1 VTEITP
7 EIEQTAGKG
16 GKAGSGG
23 MTTKLQAAKVVMQA
37 GIPLVIAS
45 SREERILLR
54 ILEGERIGTLFL
66 PEKKVMNGRR
76 QWIGFAATP
85 KGRILVDEGA
95 KRALIENGVSLLASG
110 ITGVEKTFK
119 SGETVSIVDAE
130 GLEFARGIANY
141 GSSEIELIKGAQ
153 SREIEQILGRKG
165 YTEVVY
171 RGNMVL
177 V

>member
-1 VTEITP
+1 
-7 EIEQTAGKG
+7 
-16 GKAGSGG
+16 
-23 MTTKLQAAKVVMQA
+23 
-37 GIPLVIAS
+37 
-45 SREERILLR
+45 
-54 ILEGERIGTLFL
+54 
-66 PEKKVMNGRR
+66 
-76 QWIGFAATP
+76 
-85 KGRILVDEGA
+85 VDEGA

-119 SGETVSIVDAE
+119 SGDTVSIVDAE

-153 SREIEQILGRKG
+153 SREIELILGRKG